1 SPPGQLYANAS
12 FTLGAIDSKCG
23 YGVSY
28 TKALNPRWCDGQ
40 CWSVWLDSVTVGGP
54 NGTFPIKARA
64 KLDNVHGI
72 YGPGDDIY
80 KIAEFLNGKYDYER
94 RAFEVVNCGPAQ
106 HDYPPI
112 FFQTTDNRCYL
123 AFLPG
128 EAWGSGFAKY
138 WVIGTP
144 FFNSHCL
151 VVDFKRNLIGFA
163 DVK

>member
-1 SPPGQLYANAS
+1 M
-12 FTLGAIDSKCG
+12 CG

-28 TKALNPRWCDGQ
+28 TKAVHPRWCGGH
-40 CWSVWLDSVTVGGP
+40 CWSVWLDSGE
-54 NGTFPIKARA
+54 
-64 KLDNVHGI
+64 LDNVHGI

-106 HDYPPI
+106 HYYPPI
-112 FFQTTDNRCYL
+112 FFQVGLISLKLTAYDYIYKASAAGFDSYENKRILQGTSDNRCYL

-138 WVIGTP
+138 WIIGTP

-163 DVK
+163 DLK